1 MSYVDIILFLNFYL
15 PSYCEYILFKIF
27 WKYEIS
33 FGNYRVE
40 KYKPNFKSKNIKSA
54 EIFL

>member
-1 MSYVDIILFLNFYL
+1 MSSVDIILFLNFYL
-15 PSYCEYILFKIF
+15 PSYCEYVLFKIF

-40 KYKPNFKSKNIKSA
+40 KYKPNFKSKNIKAA